1 MRTTSL
7 LLLATSAA
15 ILLVFASPAGTSAG
29 HQISGGASRDGQAP
43 VAAADFRGRFSPA
56 HDAAAE
62 LRVVPQNQ
70 SAAAPT
76 PIPSIQPEIP
86 EPEIQAPSIE
96 IESDEH
102 DFDMDHD
109 EMEHDDHDSDM
120 DHDEPD
126 VDIDNDHDNPE
137 LSVRAEEKIERS
149 FPMPAAH
156 RSLEIDNIWGSIEVV
171 GTFSNEAR
179 LTVNKSLRAE
189 SKEKLEQARKDV
201 TLDITEQP
209 DSLKLYVNGP
219 FRCDCHDR

>member
-86 EPEIQAPSIE
+86 EPEIPAPSIE
-96 IESDEH
+96 IESDVH
-102 DFDMDHD
+102 DFDRDHD
-109 EMEHDDHDSDM
+109 DMDRDDHDSEM

-126 VDIDNDHDNPE
+126 IDIDREDSALN
-137 LSVRAEEKIERS
+137 VRAEEKIEKS

-201 TLDITEQP
+201 TLDITQQP
-209 DSLKLYVNGP
+209 DLLKLYVNGP